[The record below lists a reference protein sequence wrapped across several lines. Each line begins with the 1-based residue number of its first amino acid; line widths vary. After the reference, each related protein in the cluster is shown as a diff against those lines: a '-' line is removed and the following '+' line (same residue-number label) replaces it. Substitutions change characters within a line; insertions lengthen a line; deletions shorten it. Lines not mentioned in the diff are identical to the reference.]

1 MSCNDVASILDAHRG
16 ARLAPAERAQVDE
29 HLAACGDCAAA
40 WHAQTELLALPMPR
54 VPDTLLERALRASR
68 SPQPARRRGVR
79 LPIVIGSA
87 LLAGA
92 ALAAGVSIVS
102 ELLSTSTP
110 ERVFSVEPI
119 APQPRPSASEAQA
132 RVEAARAGDVQDA
145 LPTAVELVE
154 TPADVLPLV
163 RANPSYPP
171 KALADGRDGHVQLRF
186 DITAA
191 GTVENIS
198 VVESS
203 DAEFEEPA
211 KTALAEWRYLPR
223 IAGGKRV
230 RHEGVH
236 TIIRFTLDGY
246 EDRPQPNPRLEEAQR
261 QAQREYESYA
271 AGLVTAL
278 DRLAADDLRG
288 VELQLDEMQALHGSE
303 RVDLW
308 NFYGYLYTVEG
319 NYARAIDAYETAV
332 GIALRSP
339 RPASGPYV
347 PLAKLYFARHQYD
360 MALKTLLRPR
370 QATNGAAPPGGTR
383 LLGADADALIERL
396 RALGVT
402 EETL

>member
-1 MSCNDVASILDAHRG
+1 MSCNDVASILDHHRS
-16 ARLAPAERAQVDE
+16 ARLAPAERAEVDL
-29 HLAACGDCAAA
+29 HLAACADCAAA
-40 WHAQTELLALPMPR
+40 WHAHTELLALPIPR
-54 VPDTLLERALRASR
+54 VPDTLLERVLRTA
-68 SPQPARRRGVR
+68 PAARRAERRSVR
-79 LPIVIGSA
+79 LPVVVGSA

-92 ALAAGVSIVS
+92 ALAAGVTIVS
-102 ELLSTSTP
+102 GLRAPASAPAGT
-110 ERVFSVEPI
+110 FDAEPH
-119 APQPRPSASEAQA
+119 APQTAAPPEARPEQA
-132 RVEAARAGDVQDA
+132 EAARPAAPSD

-154 TPADVLPLV
+154 TPADVIPLV
-163 RANPSYPP
+163 RAAPNYPP
-171 KALADGRDGHVQLRF
+171 KALAEGRAGHVQLEF
-186 DITAA
+186 DVTAS

-211 KTALAEWRYLPR
+211 MSALAEWRYLPR
-223 IAGGKRV
+223 IVAGKRV

-236 TIIRFTLDGY
+236 TIIRFVLEGGDPPPAN
-246 EDRPQPNPRLEEAQR
+246 PQRDAALQK
-261 QAQREYESYA
+261 AQREYASYA

-288 VELQLDEMQALHGSE
+288 VELQLDEMQALFGSE

-319 NYARAIDAYETAV
+319 NYARAIEAYETAV
-332 GIALRSP
+332 ALAGRSTP
-339 RPASGPYV
+339 RGAGPYV

-360 MALKTLLRPR
+360 MALKTLLKP
-370 QATNGAAPPGGTR
+370 QQSMEGAAPPGRAFR
-383 LLGADADALIERL
+383 LSAEAEALIEQL